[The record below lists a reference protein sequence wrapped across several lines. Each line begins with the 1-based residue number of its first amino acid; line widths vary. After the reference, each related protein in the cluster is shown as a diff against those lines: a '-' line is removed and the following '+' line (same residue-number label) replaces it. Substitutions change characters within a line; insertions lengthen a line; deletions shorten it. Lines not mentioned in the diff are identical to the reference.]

1 MNKFLQLSLGVLIVM
16 GIITALI
23 LGVCAI
29 GGAFRLLSVVFG

>member
-1 MNKFLQLSLGVLIVM
+1 MNKVIQTIIGILIIM
-16 GIITALI
+16 GLITALI